1 MTLNAAQ
8 DMGEGEFFGWCP
20 RCQATTKVKINPP
33 SEDACNT
40 PPLLPITQVDPQWQR
55 AMDDLTDEK
64 ASLAL
69 VLHDIVMEWESLERQ
84 GIYYG
89 RLAAIMTRARFVLGN
104 LDKVEV

>member
-1 MTLNAAQ
+1 MKMT
-8 DMGEGEFFGWCP
+8 DEIK
-20 RCQATTKVKINPP
+20 TKLTDKEQEAMHKLI
-33 SEDACNT
+33 SSTE
-40 PPLLPITQVDPQWQR
+40 PLLPITQVDPQWQQ

-89 RLAAIMTRARFVLGN
+89 RLAAIVTRARFVLGN

>member
-1 MTLNAAQ
+1 MIELSKLTDGEMDILANAIRGHRA
-8 DMGEGEFFGWCP
+8 
-20 RCQATTKVKINPP
+20 
-33 SEDACNT
+33 
-40 PPLLPITQVDPQWQR
+40 PPLLPITQVDPQWQQ

-104 LDKVEV
+104 LDKVGV

>member
-1 MTLNAAQ
+1 MIELSKLTDGEMDILANAIR
-8 DMGEGEFFGWCP
+8 GHH
-20 RCQATTKVKINPP
+20 
-33 SEDACNT
+33 T
-40 PPLLPITQVDPQWQR
+40 PPLLPITQVDPQWQQ

-89 RLAAIMTRARFVLGN
+89 RLAAIVTRARFVLGN
-104 LDKVEV
+104 LDKAEV